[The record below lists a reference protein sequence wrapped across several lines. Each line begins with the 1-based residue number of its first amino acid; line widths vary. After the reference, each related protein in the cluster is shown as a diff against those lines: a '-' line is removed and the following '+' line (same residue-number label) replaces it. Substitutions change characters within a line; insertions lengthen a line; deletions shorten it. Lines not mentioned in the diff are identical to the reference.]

1 MVASQPSSPTRSAV
15 RAVPSDH
22 HSSDGCLDPG
32 VGVHVSR
39 SAVQRVVDAAREASS
54 HQSSGAKGIKD
65 CIRSHSDALSKPD
78 CVISSRQHNSDSL
91 HQQAGRHSLASV
103 DGASPT
109 FVRARRKLRLT
120 PPGKLHSGSQQCLSR
135 SGLSSRSDCTDRVEI
150 GREGISLGSTAVDL
164 GRATDRLVRKSSK
177 SPASPIRIALPR
189 RAGLCDR
196 WSTHTLTSDAN
207 LRLPTDGH
215 SEQVSNVGASSED
228 SLPDLTDRS
237 AKCVGNL
244 VSTATGSGCDL
255 TGPVAAWLD
264 GIVSTPLELLPSQP
278 SASESPSVAARD
290 KRLLN
295 KGFSPQLLSRLS
307 SARAQSTNRVYAAK
321 WNLFAQYCKDHDIDP
336 YQAKSPTVADFLL
349 FCFDT
354 RQSSA
359 CTLQGYRSALGS
371 VLKLSCGYD
380 PGQDEILS
388 QLIRS
393 FFRERPIGARRIVP
407 WSLNLVLRY
416 LKHGKLAPTAL
427 LSRRNLTLKTV
438 FLLTLASGKR
448 CGEIHALDSEVFKVN
463 DSYSSVILKPR
474 SDFLSKT
481 HFSSRGAG
489 TFSQIVIPALA
500 SSPDSDLQDFSL
512 CPVKT
517 LRVYRTQTEPVRTA
531 EQKRLI
537 ISFMPS
543 KKNDITKQC
552 IANYLRWLVQQAYT
566 DTANCPTS
574 CTALDMRPHD
584 VRGLATTLK
593 SFTHVTMSD
602 MLAAGVWTSMSTF
615 LRFYCK
621 EFTRSEVTDL
631 YALSPFVA
639 AGSILH

>member
-1 MVASQPSSPTRSAV
+1 M
-15 RAVPSDH
+15 
-22 HSSDGCLDPG
+22 
-32 VGVHVSR
+32 
-39 SAVQRVVDAAREASS
+39 
-54 HQSSGAKGIKD
+54 
-65 CIRSHSDALSKPD
+65 
-78 CVISSRQHNSDSL
+78 
-91 HQQAGRHSLASV
+91 
-103 DGASPT
+103 
-109 FVRARRKLRLT
+109 
-120 PPGKLHSGSQQCLSR
+120 
-135 SGLSSRSDCTDRVEI
+135 
-150 GREGISLGSTAVDL
+150 
-164 GRATDRLVRKSSK
+164 
-177 SPASPIRIALPR
+177 
-189 RAGLCDR
+189 
-196 WSTHTLTSDAN
+196 
-207 LRLPTDGH
+207 
-215 SEQVSNVGASSED
+215 
-228 SLPDLTDRS
+228 
-237 AKCVGNL
+237 
-244 VSTATGSGCDL
+244 
-255 TGPVAAWLD
+255 
-264 GIVSTPLELLPSQP
+264 
-278 SASESPSVAARD
+278 AARD
-290 KRLLN
+290 KRLLS